1 MSNDRPRSSAALVTP
16 WRRQS
21 WLRPL
26 LIAGAAWVALQSWQS
41 YTDRQLGEV
50 LAAQA
55 KPGDIVMLS
64 STDCTYC
71 EHARRYLTE
80 HQVAFKECFI
90 ETDAACAER
99 YRAQQSPGTP
109 VLLVRGQRLVGF
121 EPQRVAQALSG
132 T

>member
-1 MSNDRPRSSAALVTP
+1 MSDNRPRSSVALVTP

-26 LIAGAAWVALQSWQS
+26 LIAAAAWVALQSWQS
-41 YTDRQLGEV
+41 YTDGQLGEV

-55 KPGDIVMLS
+55 KPGDIEMLS
-64 STDCTYC
+64 STDCVYC
-71 EHARRYLTE
+71 ERARRYLTE
-80 HQVAFKECFI
+80 HRIPFGECFI
-90 ETDAACAER
+90 ETDGACAER

-109 VLLVRGQRLVGF
+109 VLLVRGQRQVGF
-121 EPQRVAQALSG
+121 DPQRVAQALSG